1 MKANNYYVH
10 DNHHIWERELY
21 YEEFYWHFPWL
32 FNIKAIQLMLKR
44 LPYTNTVIILGLF
57 SMVAV
62 FEPIRFLL
70 TTDPLEDNDYVIKSS
85 RHTFNF
91 AII

>member
-1 MKANNYYVH
+1 
-10 DNHHIWERELY
+10 
-21 YEEFYWHFPWL
+21 
-32 FNIKAIQLMLKR
+32 MLKR

-85 RHTFNF
+85 RHIF
-91 AII
+91 AAKGTGSPSLLCHGLE